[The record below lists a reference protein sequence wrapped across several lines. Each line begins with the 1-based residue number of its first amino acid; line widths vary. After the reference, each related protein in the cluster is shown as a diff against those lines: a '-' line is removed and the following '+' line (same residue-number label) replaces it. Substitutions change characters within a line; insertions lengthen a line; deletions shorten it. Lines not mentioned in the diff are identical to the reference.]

1 MPAAVQREPRVFAS
15 PDESSWHEYRS
26 IKEIPEWPSE
36 WTESASVWLRTGSPT
51 LVVIAGMSEDY
62 ADHDYY
68 CFNPGGVLIRAERE
82 FRTVWRWGFAETIL
96 YDSKGN
102 EEERTSRYFDT
113 RDEHTIEPPEEADR
127 VIPLKIFRRVSSL
140 PFFALLSDKG
150 SDP

>member
-1 MPAAVQREPRVFAS
+1 MQREPRIFAS

-51 LVVIAGMSEDY
+51 LVVIAGMGEDY
-62 ADHDYY
+62 ADYDYY
-68 CFNPGGVLIRAERE
+68 CFSPGGVLIRADRE
-82 FRTVWRWGFAETIL
+82 FRTAWRWGFAETIL
-96 YDSKGN
+96 YDNKGN

-113 RDEHTIEPPEEADR
+113 RDEHTIEPPEEADL